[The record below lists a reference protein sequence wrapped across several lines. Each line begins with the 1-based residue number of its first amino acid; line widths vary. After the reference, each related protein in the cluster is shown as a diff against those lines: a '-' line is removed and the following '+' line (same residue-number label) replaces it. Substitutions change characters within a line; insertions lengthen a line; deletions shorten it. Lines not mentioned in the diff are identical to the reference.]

1 MDYVKKSDN
10 SLVIMQNG
18 KIIESDRMQMYE
30 DPREKKIQGIHNG
43 KPFMYIRKNP
53 KFSLF
58 PKKHVSFRKLPALRK
73 LSYKY
78 RTPTPYP
85 RYIPPFRIEDA
96 KSVKRFSHNSVL
108 GEGVLNDKRFKT
120 RRLIPKKKKN
130 KTKDRK

>member
-10 SLVIMQNG
+10 SLVVMQNG

-43 KPFMYIRKNP
+43 KPFIYIRKKP
-53 KFSLF
+53 KFSPF
-58 PKKHVSFRKLPALRK
+58 PQKHVSFRKLPSPQRK
-73 LSYKY
+73 LSYKC

-85 RYIPPFRIEDA
+85 RYIQTQ
-96 KSVKRFSHNSVL
+96 
-108 GEGVLNDKRFKT
+108 T